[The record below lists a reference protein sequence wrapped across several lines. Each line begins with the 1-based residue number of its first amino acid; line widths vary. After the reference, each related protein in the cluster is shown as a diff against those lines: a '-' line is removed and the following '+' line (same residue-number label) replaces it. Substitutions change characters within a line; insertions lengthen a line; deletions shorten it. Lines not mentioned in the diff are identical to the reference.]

1 MHHLNAARWAA
12 LNPQLDELLTLPPLE
27 QARRL
32 EALAANDPA
41 TAEQLRALLDARDAA
56 SRADFLGGAVQDL
69 MPTLTEAAGDVLGS
83 WTLVET
89 IGQGGMGSVWRA
101 RRSDG
106 RFEGEAAIKLL
117 RAGFVDNVARE
128 RFRR

>member
-1 MHHLNAARWAA
+1 MQHLNAGRWAE

-27 QARRL
+27 QARWLDAR
-32 EALAANDPA
+32 AANDPA
-41 TAEQLRALLDARDAA
+41 TAGALRALLDARDAA
-56 SRADFLGGAVQDL
+56 SRADFLGGAAQEL
-69 MPTLTEAAGDVLGS
+69 IPTPTEAAGDVLGS

-117 RAGFVDNVARE
+117 RAGFTDNIAQ
-128 RFRR
+128 